1 MSTVEEEKYI
11 GYLKYSGKSVEGG
24 FLDTRKSAE
33 ALLGFDEILRFFLIE
48 EDPKLKEINFE
59 IPVRIRKGS
68 WEVVIPEIIDKL
80 FSSTV
85 IGATALTIYASASA
99 KKAAE
104 NGILNIGATKD
115 IKATFRFALKAIQW
129 VIKIGSHIGTLT
141 KKKFDN
147 VKIRQIEKETIIDIP
162 NSQGDILSVPKKYFD
177 IYTKCPEKIFSK
189 NASIIEQERIL
200 EFGIYENGNEEKI
213 SITEKEK
220 SIFFTKSEDEDVLF
234 PELKHGQEVELKG
247 SITRGNE
254 KTNTIGFEYEGHI
267 LTCKP
272 KNGNIAIFKNKIIS
286 QLENHF
292 FPPVKIIGIIDRT
305 DENNLFKKPRPQVIF
320 ENIIPLE
327 KPENEKSLFD

>member
-1 MSTVEEEKYI
+1 MEQEEKHI

-48 EDPKLKEINFE
+48 EDSRLKEVNFE

-68 WEVVIPEIIDKL
+68 WEAVIPEIIDKL
-80 FSSTV
+80 FSPTG
-85 IGATALTIYASASA
+85 IGATTLTIYATASA

-104 NGILNIGATKD
+104 DGVFNIGAAKD
-115 IKATFRFALKAIQW
+115 IKATFRYALKATQW
-129 VIKIGSHIGTLT
+129 VIKIGSHIGTLS

-147 VKIRQIEKETIIDIP
+147 VKIRQTGKESIIDIP
-162 NSQGDILSVPKKYFD
+162 NSHGEILSVPKKYFD

-189 NASIIEQERIL
+189 NAGIIEQERIL
-200 EFGIYENGNEEKI
+200 EFGVYEDGVEKKV

-220 SIFFTKSEDEDVLF
+220 LIFFTKSEDEDILF
-234 PELKHGQEVELKG
+234 PELKHGQNVELEG

-254 KTNTIGFEYEGHI
+254 KTNTIGFEYRGHI

-272 KNGNIAIFKNKIIS
+272 KDGNIAVFKNKIIS
-286 QLENHF
+286 QLDNHF
-292 FPPVKIIGIIDRT
+292 FPPVKIVGIIDRT
-305 DENNLFKKPRPQVIF
+305 DENHLFKNSRPQVIF
-320 ENIIPLE
+320 NDIIPLE
-327 KPENEKSLFD
+327 KPENKKSLFD